1 MKPFIV
7 AAVAALASSAALAAP
22 PGQWM
27 DTRSQMALRNLPE
40 SDPELSRLSY
50 AKAMCRPKV
59 DMNAATDAA
68 SRAFVYA
75 PWANCMSA
83 QGFVWVFDTPEQVAA
98 RQQAIRAEQN
108 RAFLNSVGQAL
119 AGVGDDMSRPRAQCP
134 PNVLRMNCY

>member
-7 AAVAALASSAALAAP
+7 AAVAALASSSAALAAP

-59 DMNAATDAA
+59 DMNAATGAA
-68 SRAFVYA
+68 NRGSIYA
-75 PWANCMSA
+75 P
-83 QGFVWVFDTPEQVAA
+83 
-98 RQQAIRAEQN
+98 
-108 RAFLNSVGQAL
+108 
-119 AGVGDDMSRPRAQCP
+119 
-134 PNVLRMNCY
+134 

>member
-1 MKPFIV
+1 MKRFVV

-27 DTRSQMALRNLPE
+27 DTRSQMALGNLPD
-40 SDPELSRLSY
+40 SDPETSRLNY

-59 DMNAATDAA
+59 DMSAVTDAA
-68 SRAFVYA
+68 NRGSLYA

-98 RQQAIRAEQN
+98 RQQAVRAEQN
-108 RAFLNSVGQAL
+108 RAFLNSVGQAF
-119 AGVGDDMSRPRAQCP
+119 AGEGDNMSRPRAQCP